1 MSAELERL
9 RAENRQLHEAVT
21 SHAVV
26 DQAIGVLV
34 ALGRI
39 SPTDGFAVLRQV
51 SQHTNIKLSA
61 LAECILQHG
70 RGADLPGPVQ
80 TELLTALKSV
90 LSRQGCL
97 ISRATQPLGS
107 GERACHDRVLKAHKD
122 RC

>member
-70 RGADLPGPVQ
+70 RNADLPGPVQ
-80 TELLTALKSV
+80 TELLTALKERFV
-90 LSRQGCL
+90 PTGLFDK
-97 ISRATQPLGS
+97 S
-107 GERACHDRVLKAHKD
+107 GDAAAWIR
-122 RC
+122 